1 MHCDLSILPAKH
13 DCMQFTTL
21 EEIKIAKLLY
31 RLGKWAVSY
40 KKSVVFGALA
50 LLVALAI
57 VTVSLGTAFNEDL
70 SIPNTPAEEA
80 NDLLRDAFPDS
91 ESGAQVQVVFKASDD
106 ETLDSEASNKVITDM
121 LNSIQEDDSDVV
133 AVATPVQLQNL
144 NEDKTVGYG
153 TVTFKDEAA
162 EVSQESIDNVTEK
175 VEETRDAGIQTELTG
190 DVEFSGMHLGAGEIV
205 GIIVAF
211 LVLAVTFTSF
221 LAAGMPILSALIG
234 LGISLLTIVIGSNFF
249 EMQNVSLTLAAMLGI
264 AVGIDYA
271 LFIMTRFRQQLAEGH
286 SVKESVA
293 IATGTS
299 GSAVVFAGLTVI
311 IGLLGLAVTGIPFLT
326 VMGVAAS
333 ISILLSVIVS
343 ITVLPAVLGM
353 LGHRIA
359 PSKGNRFLKKITGT
373 TEGKPS
379 NNRWG
384 KFVTTRPWLVTFLS
398 VAILLIIAIP
408 FTHMNLGLPDDGT
421 AKQEDTTERKA
432 YDIQA
437 DAYGEGFHSTL
448 VVAAKI
454 DADENVEEVQQD
466 LQAVSQD
473 ISELDDVKTATPA
486 MPNEAGDVFIISVTP
501 ETGPNDQETKD
512 IVNEIRDLSNEDM
525 ELLVTGTAAVN
536 IDIAQKLNDALPI
549 FALLIVG
556 LAYVLLVLVFRSIL
570 LPLKAVLGFLLSIGA
585 TLGFVTFVVQ
595 DGNMINLFGFP
606 GESPILAFL
615 PIIAIGILFGLAMDY
630 EVFLVSRMREIYS
643 QTRDPKEAI
652 LAGMRDS
659 GKVVVAAGLIMMS
672 VFVGFMVTPDAM
684 IKSIGMALTFGVL
697 FDAFVVRMTIVPAVM
712 SLMGNAAWYMPK
724 WLDKILP
731 NIDIEGEALLHEKE
745 KERKS
750 S

>member
-1 MHCDLSILPAKH
+1 M
-13 DCMQFTTL
+13 
-21 EEIKIAKLLY
+21 EEIKIAQLLY
-31 RLGKWAVSY
+31 KLGNWAVNY

-50 LLVALAI
+50 ILIVLAV
-57 VTVSLGTAFNEDL
+57 VTVQMGTAFNEDL

-80 NDLLRDAFPDS
+80 NDLLKDAFPDS
-91 ESGAQVQVVFKASDD
+91 EAGAQVQVVFKASDGD
-106 ETLDSEASNKVITDM
+106 TLDSEETNKVITDM
-121 LNSIQEDDSDVV
+121 LNSIQEEDADVV
-133 AVATPVQLQNL
+133 SVATPTQLQNL

-162 EVSQESIDNVTEK
+162 EVSQTSIDNVTEK
-175 VEETRDAGIQTELTG
+175 AEEARDAGIQTELTG

-234 LGISLLTIVIGSNFF
+234 LGISLLTIVIGSNYF

-271 LFIMTRFRQQLAEGH
+271 LFIMTRYRQQLAEGH
-286 SVKESVA
+286 AVKESVA
-293 IATGTS
+293 IAVGTS

-333 ISILLSVIVS
+333 ISILLAVIVS
-343 ITVLPAVLGM
+343 ITVLPAILGM
-353 LGHRIA
+353 LGTKIS
-359 PSKGNRFLKKITGT
+359 PTGGNRFLKNITRT
-373 TEGKPS
+373 KEGQPS
-379 NNRWG
+379 KNAWG
-384 KFVTTRPWLVTFLS
+384 KFVTRRPWIVTFLA
-398 VAILLIIAIP
+398 VVILLVIAIP

-421 AKQEDTTERKA
+421 AKAEDTTERKA
-432 YDIQA
+432 YDLLS

-448 VVAAKI
+448 IVAAKI
-454 DADENVEEVQQD
+454 DADKSAEGVQQD
-466 LQAVSQD
+466 LQT
-473 ISELDDVKTATPA
+473 ISEKITDLENVRSVTPA

-512 IVNEIRDLSNEDM
+512 IVHEIRDMSNENVDM
-525 ELLVTGTAAVN
+525 LVTGTAAVN

-570 LPLKAVLGFLLSIGA
+570 LPLKAVLGFLLSLGA
-585 TLGFVTFVVQ
+585 TLGFVTFVIQ

-630 EVFLVSRMREIYS
+630 EVFLVSRMREVYS
-643 QTRDPKEAI
+643 QTKDPKEAI

-672 VFVGFMVTPDAM
+672 VFIGFMVTPDAM

-697 FDAFVVRMTIVPAVM
+697 FDAFVVRMTIVPAIM
-712 SLMGNAAWYMPK
+712 SLIGKAAWYMPK

-731 NIDIEGEALLHEKE
+731 NIDVEGEALLHEKE
-745 KERKS
+745 KERKTS
-750 S
+750 